1 MAIRHRKIKKRQVG
15 VKQFTNQQIV
25 DAVRKAQGLVYHA
38 AKHLG
43 CTPQL
48 IYFRKKQCKAI
59 REAIREFRGRLID
72 DAESQLQKAI
82 KKGQGWAVQFAL
94 KTLGK
99 NRGYVERTETRIG
112 GDDNAPPIQTETID
126 VDALPLELRLAL
138 LDHLQAKRA
147 EKPTNPLELPPPV
160 EKRGDNVTDAEI
172 VTPE

>member
-1 MAIRHRKIKKRQVG
+1 MVRHRKLKPVGAGRKR
-15 VKQFTNQQIV
+15 KYTDQQII
-25 DAVRKAQGLVYHA
+25 DAIRKAQGLVYHA

-43 CTPQL
+43 CDPQT
-48 IYFRKKQCKAI
+48 IANRKKQCKAI

-126 VDALPLELRLAL
+126 VDALPLDLRMAL
-138 LDHLQAKRA
+138 LAHIQAKKA
-147 EKPTNPLELPPPV
+147 EKPLELPPPAT
-160 EKRGDNVTDAEI
+160 KQGDVTDAEI
-172 VTPE
+172 VTPG